1 MIRSLLVAL
10 SLGAAATASAQFTTT
25 PVATAS
31 MPVGYGHSVVPIG
44 DLDGNG
50 AGDYAVGNPTLTVS
64 GETNAGGVR
73 IQFMMNATTVGSTVD
88 LVFPVTLLAEDL
100 AGFSLAVLT
109 TSPLRLM
116 VGNPGFYGNGEA
128 WAESG
133 RVFVFTINAAGAITA
148 TDSIDD
154 TDVSLA
160 EGDWFGSSVAVVSS
174 GATARLAIG
183 AAKTNCTAGFD
194 CGAVHV
200 VDYVVA
206 TGTVTPVR
214 RIGGTGWSGVT
225 DAVSGL
231 PAGGQFGWSVAAG
244 TGSVLYAGAPYA
256 DVGGT
261 NRGAVYAMPYDGSG
275 AMTSAVSLDANTIA
289 LADNALFG
297 HALATPLAGA
307 TYLPSVVIGAPGAN
321 SAAGSVWAATFGG
334 GMWTATSV
342 SMAPFAARR
351 GDESTASTQA
361 SAMVPGGR
369 YGAGVSVPGRAPGYP
384 GIDTFVG
391 APGTGQ
397 SAASEVTG
405 TVLPVELVA
414 FEAVADGPRMALR
427 WATASETNNAG
438 FRIEAQ
444 GRDGGWLDLGFVAG
458 HGTTTERTA
467 YRFDVPQTVQPGRYT
482 FRLTQQDTDG
492 TVHPGATVEAVVGMD
507 GLALLAV
514 SPNPASGPL
523 RVTAAVREA
532 QAVRVDVIDLLG
544 RRVTTIHT
552 GAMAAG
558 ETETWSLPSGT
569 LASGRYMLVL
579 SGAEGARQTASL
591 IVAR

>member
-64 GETNAGGVR
+64 GKTNAGGVR
-73 IQFMMNATTVGSTVD
+73 IQFMTNATTVGSTVD

-109 TSPLRLM
+109 PSPLRLM

-160 EGDWFGSSVAVVSS
+160 EGDWFGSSIAVVSS
-174 GATARLAIG
+174 GAISRLAIG
-183 AAKTNCTAGFD
+183 AAKTNCTAGSD

-214 RIGGTGWSGVT
+214 RIGGAGWSGVT
-225 DAVSGL
+225 DAVAGL

-261 NRGAVYAMPYDGSG
+261 NRGAVYAMPYDGLG
-275 AMTSAVSLDANTIA
+275 AVTSAVSLDANTVT
-289 LADNALFG
+289 LSDNAEFG
-297 HALATPLAGA
+297 YGLTTPPAGA
-307 TYLPSVVIGAPGAN
+307 AYRPSVVIGSPGT
-321 SAAGSVWAATFGG
+321 SADAGSIWAATFAGG
-334 GMWTATSV
+334 AWTATSE
-342 SMAPFAARR
+342 SGSPPAARR
-351 GDESTASTQA
+351 GDESTSSTQA
-361 SAMVPGGR
+361 SAMAAGGR
-369 YGAGVSVPGRAPGYP
+369 YGAGVAIPAPAADYP
-384 GIDTFVG
+384 GIDVLVG
-391 APGTGQ
+391 APGAGQ
-397 SAASEVTG
+397 TVAGATSG
-405 TVLPVELVA
+405 NVLPVELVA
-414 FEAVADGPRMALR
+414 FEAVANGARVALR

-444 GRDGGWLDLGFVAG
+444 GRDGAWQDLGFVAG

-467 YRFDVPQTVQPGRYT
+467 YDFDVPPTLLPGRYT
-482 FRLTQQDTDG
+482 FRLAQLDLDG
-492 TVHPGATVEAVVGMD
+492 AVHHGATVEAVVGMD
-507 GLALLAV
+507 GPALLAV
-514 SPNPASGPL
+514 SPNPASGPV

-544 RRVTTIHT
+544 RRVATLHT

-558 ETETWSLPSGT
+558 EAETWSLPSGT